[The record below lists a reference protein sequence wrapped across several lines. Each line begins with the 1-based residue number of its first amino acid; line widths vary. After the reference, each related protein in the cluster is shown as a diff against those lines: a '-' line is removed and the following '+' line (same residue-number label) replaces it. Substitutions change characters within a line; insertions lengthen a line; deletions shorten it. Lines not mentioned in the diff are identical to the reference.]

1 MMNAGAAARVVED
14 APGQLRHLSI
24 LLLEDQRR
32 DAQLVEAQLEE
43 GGVSF
48 ELTRVDTEQAFAEAL
63 GRGTVDLILSDYN
76 VPGFDGTAA
85 LAAARVAVPD
95 TPFIFVSGALGEE
108 RAIELL
114 KRGATDY
121 VLKDKLERLVPSVQR
136 ALLEAQ
142 ERRERRDAEMRLR
155 QSEERSRALVA
166 ALVEGVMLFDATGR
180 LRELNASA
188 EKLLGVSVAHA
199 LGRTLAE
206 LAQSST
212 HEDGR
217 PLASEQWATSIALST
232 ARAVV
237 GQVVGFRRPDGDL
250 IWLSVNAQPLFDEHG
265 TAPIGVVSSFSDI
278 TEHKRRAEFEQQ
290 LIGIVSHDL
299 RNPLSAIL
307 MGAQLILQQEDSTER
322 VRKGAARIASSAE
335 RASRLITDLLDF
347 TQARLSGGLRVERR
361 PVDFHVVTRQVLDE
375 IQMAWPEREL
385 RCEQSGDGA
394 GHWDGDRLA
403 QIVTNLV
410 TNALRHGAPA
420 SPVRVVTSGEA
431 SDVTLQVHNQGRPI
445 PPELLP
451 HLFEAM
457 QRGARGSVAR
467 AAGGVGLGLFIVDQI
482 ARAHEGTVAV
492 ISSHDAGTTF
502 TVRLPRLPGPD
513 RGERAPAA

>member
-1 MMNAGAAARVVED
+1 MTSEAAAAGAAQGE
-14 APGQLRHLSI
+14 GQPRPLSI

-32 DAQLVEAQLEE
+32 DAQLVEAQLED
-43 GGVSF
+43 GGVFF
-48 ELTRVDTEQAFAEAL
+48 ELTRVDTERAFAEAL
-63 GRGTVDLILSDYN
+63 ARRVVDLILSDYN

-85 LAAARVAVPD
+85 LAAARRTSPD

-121 VLKDKLERLVPSVQR
+121 VLKDKLERLVPSVRR

-142 ERRERRDAEMRLR
+142 ERRERRDAETRLR

-166 ALVEGVMLFDATGR
+166 ALVEGVVLCDAAGAVR
-180 LRELNASA
+180 DINASA
-188 EKLLGVSVAHA
+188 EKLLGLPAAHA

-206 LAQSST
+206 LAQSGSI

-217 PLASEQWATSIALST
+217 PLEPEEGAAAIALRT
-232 ARAVV
+232 GRGVV
-237 GQVVGFRRPDGDL
+237 GQIVGVRRPGGDL
-250 IWLSVNAQPLFDEHG
+250 VWLSVNAQPLFDEHG
-265 TAPIGVVSSFSDI
+265 AAPIGVVSSFSDI
-278 TEHKRRAEFEQQ
+278 TEHKKRAEFEQQ

-307 MGAQLILQQEDSTER
+307 MGAQLILQQENLTER

-335 RASRLITDLLDF
+335 RARRLITDLLDF

-361 PVDFHVVTRQVLDE
+361 AMDFHVVTRQVLDE
-375 IQMAWPEREL
+375 IQVAWPEREL
-385 RCEQSGDGA
+385 CCEQVGDGN
-394 GHWDGDRLA
+394 GHWDEDRLA
-403 QIVTNLV
+403 QVVTNLV
-410 TNALRHGAPA
+410 TNALRHGASGA
-420 SPVRVVTSGEA
+420 PVRVITAGEA
-431 SDVTLQVHNQGRPI
+431 HEVVLQVHNQGRPI
-445 PPELLP
+445 PSELLP

-457 QRGARGSVAR
+457 QRGAPGGVER

-482 ARAHEGTVAV
+482 ARAHAGTVAV
-492 ISSHDAGTTF
+492 VSDQAGTTF
-502 TVRLPRLPGPD
+502 TVRLPRLSG
-513 RGERAPAA
+513 A

>member
-1 MMNAGAAARVVED
+1 MTSAAAAVGAATGAT
-14 APGQLRHLSI
+14 GQPRPLSI
-24 LLLEDQRR
+24 LLLEDQKR
-32 DAQLVEAQLEE
+32 DAQLVEAQLED
-43 GGVSF
+43 GGVRF
-48 ELTRVDTEQAFAEAL
+48 ELVRVDTERAFSEAL
-63 GRGTVDLILSDYN
+63 ERRTVDLILSDYN

-85 LAAARVAVPD
+85 LATARVVAPD

-121 VLKDKLERLVPSVQR
+121 VLKEKLERLIPSVRR

-142 ERRERRDAEMRLR
+142 ERRERRDAETRLR

-166 ALVEGVMLFDATGR
+166 ALVEGVVLCDAAGAV
-180 LRELNASA
+180 REINSSA
-188 EKLLGVSVAHA
+188 EKLLGISAERA

-206 LAQSST
+206 LAQSRI

-217 PLASEQWATSIALST
+217 PLGPEEGAAAVALRT
-232 ARAVV
+232 GHGVV
-237 GQVVGFRRPDGDL
+237 GQIVGFLRPGGDL
-250 IWLSVNAQPLFDEHG
+250 VWLSVNAQPLFDGHG
-265 TAPIGVVSSFSDI
+265 GAPVGVVSSFSDI
-278 TEHKRRAEFEQQ
+278 TEHKKRAEFEQQ

-307 MGAQLILQQEDSTER
+307 MGAQLILQQENLTER

-335 RASRLITDLLDF
+335 RARRLITDLLDF

-361 PVDFHVVTRQVLDE
+361 AMDFHFVTRQVLDE
-375 IQMAWPEREL
+375 IQVAWPEREL
-385 RCEQSGDGA
+385 RCEQVGDGN
-394 GHWDGDRLA
+394 GHWDEDRLA
-403 QIVTNLV
+403 QVVTNLV
-410 TNALRHGAPA
+410 TNALRHGAPDA
-420 SPVRVVTSGEA
+420 AVRVMTSGEEHE
-431 SDVTLQVHNQGRPI
+431 VVLQVHNQGRPI

-457 QRGARGSVAR
+457 QRGAPGGVGR

-482 ARAHEGTVAV
+482 ARAHAGAVAV
-492 ISSHDAGTTF
+492 VSNDAGTTF
-502 TVRLPRLPGPD
+502 TVRLPRLSG
-513 RGERAPAA
+513 A